1 MRPQAFIGIVLAAAA
16 VVGDS
21 GPPIVW
27 MAPFLSGGGY
37 SSEAIAYA
45 IELDKVFPNFAT
57 VQFAEQVLLASVRPA
72 RFGPDGP
79 YWCAGRPWLQQGA
92 PDGCSANT
100 AKAPTLPPTKQAGQW
115 HGYMEVQAN
124 A

>member
-79 YWCAGRPWLQQGA
+79 YCAAQADPGFSKGLPTDVQQTLQRHPPPTHKAGRAVAWIHGGA
-92 PDGCSANT
+92 G
-100 AKAPTLPPTKQAGQW
+100 
-115 HGYMEVQAN
+115 
-124 A
+124 